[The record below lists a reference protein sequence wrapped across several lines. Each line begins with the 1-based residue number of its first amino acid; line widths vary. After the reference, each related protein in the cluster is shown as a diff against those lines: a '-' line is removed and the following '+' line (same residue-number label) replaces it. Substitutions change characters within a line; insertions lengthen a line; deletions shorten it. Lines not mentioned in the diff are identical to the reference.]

1 MSASILSPG
10 SLSAARQQKKL
21 ERENMNVSIARLALA
36 LIACTAIGSATAAE
50 HKGLAGTSWQL
61 LQLGSTGALS
71 ENLPTLTFST
81 DGKVSGTGGC
91 NTFTGSVTE
100 SGMNIKFGAI
110 AATKKAC
117 SQEVNAQE
125 AAYFKA
131 LEQAQTFENR
141 ATSLLINTKAFNEPL
156 SFVPVKP

>member
-1 MSASILSPG
+1 MNASIT
-10 SLSAARQQKKL
+10 
-21 ERENMNVSIARLALA
+21 RLLLA
-36 LIACTAIGSATAAE
+36 LIACGAIGSAVAAE

-61 LQLGSTGALS
+61 LQLGPNGALS

-81 DGKVSGTGGC
+81 DGKVSGSGGC
-91 NTFTGSVTE
+91 NTFTSSATE
-100 SGMNIKFGAI
+100 TGMHIKFGAI

-117 SQEVNAQE
+117 SEQVNAQE

-131 LEQAQTFENR
+131 LEKAQTFENR

-156 SFVPVKP
+156 SFVPAK

>member
-1 MSASILSPG
+1 
-10 SLSAARQQKKL
+10 
-21 ERENMNVSIARLALA
+21 MNVSIARLALA
-36 LIACTAIGSATAAE
+36 LIACAAIGGAVAAE

-61 LQLGSTGALS
+61 LQLGSNGALS

-81 DGKVSGTGGC
+81 DGKVSGSGGC

-100 SGMNIKFGAI
+100 SGMHITFGAI
-110 AATKKAC
+110 AASRKAC
-117 SQEVNAQE
+117 SEQVNAQE

-141 ATSLLINTKAFNEPL
+141 ATSLLINTKAFDEPL
-156 SFVPVKP
+156 SFVPAKP

>member
-1 MSASILSPG
+1 
-10 SLSAARQQKKL
+10 
-21 ERENMNVSIARLALA
+21 MNVSIARLVLA
-36 LIACTAIGSATAAE
+36 VLACAAIGSVNGAE

-61 LQLGSTGALS
+61 LQLGPNGALS
-71 ENLPTLTFST
+71 ENLPTLMFSS
-81 DGKVSGTGGC
+81 DGKVSGSGGC
-91 NTFTGSVTE
+91 NTFTSSATE
-100 SGMNIKFGAI
+100 TGMHIKFGAI

-117 SQEVNAQE
+117 SEQVNAQE

-156 SFVPVKP
+156 SFVPAKP